1 MLFVGTTLDAEEKGW
16 LLFLVRLEEK
26 GRLLVCSNLRGEAKT
41 YDGSHIRLKPM
52 TLPDGRLT
60 PLKLPTTS
68 LTRLLVWSK
77 VPFRFSAIRPLPSS
91 CRTGAALYA
100 RAPSPPLALQLFNGK
115 RTDNFDI
122 IQILSTSRTNGAA
135 VSDAGFKDGEERSW
149 GFGERHRLVECAE
162 LRWYRCSVLA
172 RGQRIFARG
181 QVIVPRGPRRQESGQ
196 SKTPEIWS
204 VAERR
209 P

>member
-1 MLFVGTTLDAEEKGW
+1 
-16 LLFLVRLEEK
+16 
-26 GRLLVCSNLRGEAKT
+26 
-41 YDGSHIRLKPM
+41 M

-100 RAPSPPLALQLFNGK
+100 RAPSPPLALQLFK

-122 IQILSTSRTNGAA
+122 INFTDQR
-135 VSDAGFKDGEERSW
+135 R
-149 GFGERHRLVECAE
+149 
-162 LRWYRCSVLA
+162 
-172 RGQRIFARG
+172 RGQ
-181 QVIVPRGPRRQESGQ
+181 
-196 SKTPEIWS
+196 
-204 VAERR
+204 
-209 P
+209 